1 MIVGVLQLQILLHA
15 PQSLK
20 EKRGAVKSILG
31 RCRARFP
38 VSCAETG
45 NQELWQRAE
54 LGFSAVGS
62 DEGMLHAIF
71 EKIERETEL
80 TGAEIID
87 RFVEFLHY

>member
-1 MIVGVLQLQILLHA
+1 MIVGVLRLQILLHS
-15 PQSLK
+15 PRSLK

-31 RCRARFP
+31 RCRSRFP

-45 NQELWQRAE
+45 DHDLWQRAE

-62 DEGMLHAIF
+62 DEGTLHAIF
-71 EKIERETEL
+71 EKIESETEM

-87 RFVEFLHY
+87 RFVEFIHY